1 MPGADSWLRSPHP
14 PAEVPVRP
22 LEDTH
27 TQAHT
32 RCPASQEGSLSLTVG
47 GTGQVCPQ
55 GPFLGSGLKRISQ
68 HTGLLPSCSMS
79 QSDSSL
85 WGMCPFCRGG
95 SMVEPQARA
104 QSWSQR
110 WPSGSSY
117 SIGRA
122 QVRSPVVWPPRVM
135 RRGLVKVPLW
145 GHEQQGGRRGPHD

>member
-1 MPGADSWLRSPHP
+1 MVKESPPARRSPC
-14 PAEVPVRP
+14 PAAGGHTHAG
-22 LEDTH
+22 TH
-27 TQAHT
+27 TL
-32 RCPASQEGSLSLTVG
+32 PGI
-47 GTGQVCPQ
+47 TGRVIEPHCRRNRAGVSP
-55 GPFLGSGLKRISQ
+55 GPLPGIRAKKDQSANR
-68 HTGLLPSCSMS
+68 TPPLLLNVLLS

>member
-1 MPGADSWLRSPHP
+1 MSPGPLPGIRAKKDQSANRTP
-14 PAEVPVRP
+14 P
-22 LEDTH
+22 
-27 TQAHT
+27 
-32 RCPASQEGSLSLTVG
+32 
-47 GTGQVCPQ
+47 
-55 GPFLGSGLKRISQ
+55 
-68 HTGLLPSCSMS
+68 LLLNVLLS

>member
-27 TQAHT
+27 TQAHI

-68 HTGLLPSCSMS
+68 QTGLLPSCSMS
-79 QSDSSL
+79 C
-85 WGMCPFCRGG
+85 CPRATPASGACVPSAEGAAWLSHRPGPRAGARGG
-95 SMVEPQARA
+95 PQAEGWKK
-104 QSWSQR
+104 QLLCG
-110 WPSGSSY
+110 P
-117 SIGRA
+117 
-122 QVRSPVVWPPRVM
+122 PPRHPVS
-135 RRGLVKVPLW
+135 
-145 GHEQQGGRRGPHD
+145 GGDAGEALTASMTFAFNFKAY